1 MGPYGTSLC
10 ITYQILEYSKHAQ
23 SSTSSRPLAIPCR
36 QRSYFHQTSITNA
49 LGLSTS
55 SRTELVWLFHASYT
69 ATTGAP
75 YVHHARAH
83 CPTHHVL
90 WSFCR
95 SSIFHL
101 RTLHQN
107 IFRVSARSGFS
118 SSPRGWWPNCTV
130 RVLVQLIPMPIS
142 TSFCLYH
149 TSSHLAAIKSLHQ
162 SSAQVRSRFSLY
174 VVFQT
179 MHAGMCIL
187 SMPIDGS
194 ASSVLYV
201 NCALSH
207 RHEI

>member
-1 MGPYGTSLC
+1 VHHLPNSGIQQTCPKLIFHQALWPYHVDNEAT
-10 ITYQILEYSKHAQ
+10 
-23 SSTSSRPLAIPCR
+23 
-36 QRSYFHQTSITNA
+36 FHQTIANA

-101 RTLHQN
+101 PTLHRN
-107 IFRVSARSGFS
+107 IIRVSTTSGFP

-130 RVLVQLIPMPIS
+130 LAPVRLIPMRTLPYDPLLLVSYFIS
-142 TSFCLYH
+142 FGRDQIFPSV
-149 TSSHLAAIKSLHQ
+149 I
-162 SSAQVRSRFSLY
+162 R
-174 VVFQT
+174 
-179 MHAGMCIL
+179 
-187 SMPIDGS
+187 
-194 ASSVLYV
+194 ASSL
-201 NCALSH
+201 ALLVVCSLLNYACWDVYTVYAN
-207 RHEI
+207 RWVCFECVACESLVIAST